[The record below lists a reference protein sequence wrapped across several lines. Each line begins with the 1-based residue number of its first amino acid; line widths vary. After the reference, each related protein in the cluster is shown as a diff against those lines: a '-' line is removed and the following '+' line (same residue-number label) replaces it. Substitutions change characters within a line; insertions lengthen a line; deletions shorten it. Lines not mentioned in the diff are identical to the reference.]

1 MQASALTRLRAL
13 NALANVSQTYNAA
26 QAILCCHC
34 NSPCN
39 NSCGGGS
46 GSSGSTGSPGS
57 TGPTG
62 TRGSDGV
69 TGATG
74 PTGQKGD
81 GFNLTGPTGT
91 VVFATPR
98 GVTGTNTF
106 YYNPDGSGTLNVN
119 GIRTN
124 YVTHIPTASDPVPG
138 VTGTLW
144 VSLDHTLWLD
154 DTPVCIQFQGQTGA
168 TGFTGSRGATGPQGN
183 DGITGATGSTGSTGS
198 TGPTGGIGFTGSTGP
213 TGQSISIP
221 YIFNGGDPSSNYSV
235 GPAFDCGAVAPGDFQ
250 IQLQFRR
257 GLSSLWT
264 SVDPTLA
271 DGEMGLET
279 NTHLFKIG
287 DGITKWSLLPY
298 GGFTGPSGSSGFT
311 GPPGQTGVTGPT
323 GQNGTTGQTGSTGS
337 TGPTGSV
344 LIYATIFN
352 GGNASTN
359 YILGPVFNCGGAQ

>member
-26 QAILCCHC
+26 QAVLCCHC

-39 NSCGGGS
+39 NSCGGGGS
-46 GSSGSTGSPGS
+46 GSGPTGPAGSPGP
-57 TGPTG
+57 TGPAG

-74 PTGQKGD
+74 STGPKGD

-91 VVFATPR
+91 VVFATPS
-98 GVTGTNTF
+98 GVTGTNSF

-124 YVTHIPTASDPVPG
+124 YVAYIPNASDPVPG

-144 VSLDHTLWLD
+144 VSLDHQLWLD
-154 DTPVCIQFQGQTGA
+154 DTLVGIQFQGQTGA
-168 TGFTGSRGATGPQGN
+168 TGSIGSTGPKGN
-183 DGITGATGSTGSTGS
+183 DGITGGTGL
-198 TGPTGGIGFTGSTGP
+198 TGP
-213 TGQSISIP
+213 TGQSILIP
-221 YIFNGGDPSSNYSV
+221 YIFNGGDPASNYSV

-257 GLSSLWT
+257 GPSSLWT
-264 SVDPTLA
+264 SEDPTLA

-279 NTHLFKIG
+279 DTHLFKIG
-287 DGITKWSLLPY
+287 DGNTVWSLLPY

-311 GPPGQTGVTGPT
+311 GPTGQPGVTGPT
-323 GQNGTTGQTGSTGS
+323 GQNGDTGQTGP

-344 LIYATIFN
+344 LIYATVFN